1 MKKKH
6 GKKYYEAK
14 KLIDKPMYGVAE
26 AVSLLKKTA
35 TNKFDA
41 TCEIHFNL
49 GLDPTKAEQNI
60 RTTVSLPHGT
70 GKDVNVVAFVDE
82 GKIKEA
88 LAAGA
93 SVAGTEELV
102 KKILDGW
109 LDFDVAV
116 ATPNQMKE
124 LGKIA
129 KIIGQKGLMPNP
141 KAGTVAE
148 DVVKMIGEIKKG
160 KIELRLDKQAN
171 LHAIF
176 GKISFDEAK
185 LLENLKMIIK
195 TVADI
200 KPSTSKGNYLK
211 SISVSL
217 SMGPSIKLDHNSVV
231 SESKEK

>member
-14 KLIDKPMYGVAE
+14 KLIEKHMYGVAE
-26 AVSLLKKTA
+26 AVSVLKKTA
-35 TNKFDA
+35 TTKFDA

-82 GKIKEA
+82 GMIKEA

-116 ATPNQMKE
+116 AHPNQMKE

-148 DVVKMIGEIKKG
+148 DITKMIGEIKKG

-185 LLENLKMIIK
+185 LVENLKMIIK
-195 TVADI
+195 TVAEI

-211 SISVSL
+211 SISISL
-217 SMGPSIKLDHNSVV
+217 SMGPAIRLDHNSVV
-231 SESKEK
+231 AESKE

>member
-6 GKKYYEAK
+6 GKKYYEVK
-14 KLIDKPMYGVAE
+14 KLIDKPLYGVAE
-26 AVSLLKKTA
+26 AISLLKKTV
-35 TNKFDA
+35 TTKFDA

-49 GLDPTKAEQNI
+49 GLDPAKAEQNI

-102 KKILDGW
+102 KKILGGW

-141 KAGTVAE
+141 KAGTVSE

-185 LLENLKMIIK
+185 LVENLKMIIK
-195 TVADI
+195 TVAEI
-200 KPSTSKGNYLK
+200 KPSTSKGNYFK

-217 SMGPSIKLDHNSVV
+217 SMGPAIRLDHNSVV
-231 SESKEK
+231 AESKEK